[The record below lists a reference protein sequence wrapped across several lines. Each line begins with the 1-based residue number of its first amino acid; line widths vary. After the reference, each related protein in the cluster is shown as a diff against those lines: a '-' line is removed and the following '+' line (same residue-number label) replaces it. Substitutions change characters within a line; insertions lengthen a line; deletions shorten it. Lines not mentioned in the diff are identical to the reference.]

1 MKLSPTSGESNL
13 QTLYQNKNMH
23 KEEEHESYDDDD
35 RLEGEA
41 VSTPALIF
49 QTSGMPDNGIDVEGD
64 VLFSDLGI
72 ESDDRFNL
80 DDAKVHFRL
89 HISAAKMDVI
99 AIGKLDA
106 EAEAICDRCAEYAP
120 LNLSTDDVFHTFK
133 NGLGQ
138 PIDLTEGIREDILLT
153 FPQSFHCSEDC
164 KGLCPVCGQ
173 NLNVGQCSCELQSDD
188 DSEDGNPWSALDGL
202 EFK

>member
-1 MKLSPTSGESNL
+1 
-13 QTLYQNKNMH
+13 MH
-23 KEEEHESYDDDD
+23 KEDLESFDDDE
-35 RLEGEA
+35 RLDGES
-41 VSTPALIF
+41 VSCPALIF
-49 QTSGMPDNGIDVEGD
+49 QTSGMPDNGLDVEGD

-80 DDAKVHFRL
+80 DDAKVHFKL

-99 AIGKLDA
+99 AMGKLYAKA
-106 EAEAICDRCAEYAP
+106 EALCDRCAEFAP
-120 LNLSTDDVFHTFK
+120 LELSTDDVLHAFK

-173 NLNVGQCSCELQSDD
+173 NLNLGQCSCEVQTDG
-188 DSEDGNPWSALDGL
+188 EDRDENPWSVLDGL
-202 EFK
+202 KFK